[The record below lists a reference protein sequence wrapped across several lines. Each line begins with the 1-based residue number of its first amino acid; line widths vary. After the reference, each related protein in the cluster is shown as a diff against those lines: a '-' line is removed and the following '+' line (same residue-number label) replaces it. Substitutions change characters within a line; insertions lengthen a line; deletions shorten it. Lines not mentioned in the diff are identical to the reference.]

1 MPILSSRKPTR
12 RNLFPL
18 VIIGLA
24 VGIWI
29 WSAREKEL
37 VDASVAA
44 VLQDAA
50 EAVCNQSAM
59 PGSIS
64 WPSPDLKGG
73 FISSIKPGCEQA
85 ALLPGGL
92 DVHVTRGDGELS
104 DGSATHQALVL
115 VAGEAVL
122 RLRLIVFDEDHITVI
137 GWSKP

>member
-1 MPILSSRKPTR
+1 MPILSSRKPSR

-50 EAVCNQSAM
+50 EAVCNQAAM
-59 PGSIS
+59 PGVIS
-64 WPSPDLKGG
+64 WPSPDLKRG
-73 FISSIKPGCEQA
+73 FISSIMPNCEQA
-85 ALLPGGL
+85 AVVPGGL

-104 DGSATHQALVL
+104 DGNATHQALIIL
-115 VAGEAVL
+115 AGQSLL